1 MSLRLRPL
9 FEIIFVIC
17 GCGVPVFCGQAFAQT
32 AAPQA
37 ARREPPS
44 TLRAPTRLDVLRG
57 EYGRYRANNDLLY
70 YELDVRVD
78 PDKKTVDGKNAIR
91 FKMLKDDTRIQL
103 ELYANYTVDKILMG
117 ATTLKYE
124 RDHNTVYVDFPETLR
139 AGRTY
144 TIDFHYRGLPEEQGR
159 FGGLAFRKDPAGRH
173 WVNTANEGEGSS
185 VWWPSKDQWRDEPEG
200 VDIHVAVPNGLM
212 DVSNG
217 KFMGKTDLGD
227 GYTRWD
233 WRVHYPINSYNVSL
247 NIGEYVQF
255 SEKGSDPPMDYFVLP
270 ANLEKAKQQFAQAK
284 PMMDAYEKYVGK
296 YPFPKDGFKL
306 IEVPYSGMEH
316 QSAVTYGNRYA
327 NGYLE
332 RDWTEVGVSLKF
344 DFIIIHESGHE
355 WFGNAISAAD
365 VSDMWIQEGWC
376 NYLEFVYVEALFGY
390 DDGLKYANG
399 YKKKVGNKEPIITQR
414 GIHRTPNQDMYF
426 KGALFLHTLRNMV
439 NDDQKWWNLVRA
451 TFEHFKYQN
460 IMTEDMVRFFSTELK
475 QDMTPIFDQYLR
487 RVNLPTLELMFDE
500 KAETVS
506 YRWNADERGFAMP
519 IKVGAK
525 GTWQVIQPTAD
536 WKTMPNRLGKGFEV
550 ATDLFYVNVAIL
562 DADGRPVK

>member
-1 MSLRLRPL
+1 MTPRLSTL
-9 FEIIFVIC
+9 TYLICVICVIC
-17 GCGVPVFCGQAFAQT
+17 GPGSVLAQS
-32 AAPQA
+32 AAP
-37 ARREPPS
+37 RREPPS
-44 TLRAPTRLDVLRG
+44 TLRAPSRLDILRG
-57 EYGRYRANNDLLY
+57 EYGRYRANNDLLH

-78 PDKKTVDGKNAIR
+78 PDKKTVGGKNAIR

-103 ELYANYTVDKILMG
+103 ELYANYAIDKILMG

-139 AGRTY
+139 TGRTY
-144 TIDFHYRGLPEEQGR
+144 TIEFHYHGLPEEQGR

-173 WVNTANEGEGSS
+173 WINTANEGEGSS

-200 VDIHVAVPNGLM
+200 VDIRVAVPNGLM

-270 ANLEKAKQQFAQAK
+270 ENLEKAKTQFAQAR
-284 PMMDAYEKYVGK
+284 PMMDAFEKYVGK

-426 KGALFLHTLRNMV
+426 KGALFLHTLRSMV

-460 IMTEDMVRFFSTELK
+460 ILTEDMVRFFSTELK

-487 RVNLPTLELMFDE
+487 RVNLPTLELTFDE

-506 YRWNADERGFAMP
+506 YRWDADERGFAMP

-525 GTWQVIQPTAD
+525 GNWQVIQPTAD
-536 WKTMPNRLGKGFEV
+536 WKTMPNKLGKGFEV

-562 DADGRPVK
+562 DANGKPTAPSR